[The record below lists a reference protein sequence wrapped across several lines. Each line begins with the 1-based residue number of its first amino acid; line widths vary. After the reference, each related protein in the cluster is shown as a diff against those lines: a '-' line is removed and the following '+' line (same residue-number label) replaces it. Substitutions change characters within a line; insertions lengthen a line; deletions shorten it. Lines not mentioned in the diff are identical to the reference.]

1 MINQESSRIK
11 RTNKNNTHPR
21 NTNLIKINQQYNNT
35 SHYPAG
41 PGTPWVAATAV
52 GSGRRAAWLPT
63 PRQYGSRRG
72 PVSTVPGPHS
82 LVSFHH
88 QKFGILWKLMS
99 ACLLEIVKIL
109 RHVVF
114 LTKKKLDRSPQRSLV
129 HNVRLL
135 REMADANPKWS
146 APNGKCHDVWPPIFH
161 SSGPA
166 LNCLVTLGYPNLHRH
181 SRDVAAW
188 SRRFNQNY
196 KWSYTL
202 YVINIKYIVIYNTSI
217 HTYIINM
224 SI

>member
-88 QKFGILWKLMS
+88 QKFGILWKWMS
-99 ACLLEIVKIL
+99 ACLLEIVKML

-114 LTKKKLDRSPQRSLV
+114 LAKKKLDRSPQRSPGAQRTTATGNCWRWPKMISSKWKVPWCLAT
-129 HNVRLL
+129 HLPFL
-135 REMADANPKWS
+135 RPRTELFGHFGLPKPSPSFPWRR
-146 APNGKCHDVWPPIFH
+146 GVK
-161 SSGPA
+161 SSFQPE
-166 LNCLVTLGYPNLHRH
+166 L
-181 SRDVAAW
+181 
-188 SRRFNQNY
+188 
-196 KWSYTL
+196 
-202 YVINIKYIVIYNTSI
+202 
-217 HTYIINM
+217 
-224 SI
+224 